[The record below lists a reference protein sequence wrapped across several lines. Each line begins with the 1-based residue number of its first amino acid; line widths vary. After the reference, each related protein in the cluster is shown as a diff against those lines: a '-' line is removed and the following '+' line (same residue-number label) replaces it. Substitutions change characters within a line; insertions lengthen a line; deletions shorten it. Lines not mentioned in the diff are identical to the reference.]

1 MATEPLTRCALL
13 TPAGRGAL
21 ATVRV
26 QGPQAT
32 AWIARHF
39 QPAGSLSAG
48 RLSLEATPLD
58 AIRYGLWHGED
69 VVLGRVASDVWE
81 IHCHGGELA
90 PARIQQSL
98 IADGCTPDDG
108 WTLVRDEYSAWGAGL
123 TPLAREA
130 RRLLV
135 EAPTLRTATV
145 LLDQF
150 HGALDRELDRLD
162 WLCGAGDF
170 AAVTES
176 LERLSVVGRA
186 GCHLTRPF
194 RVALFGRPNV
204 GKSSLINRLVGYQ
217 RSIVLAQ
224 PGTTRDV
231 VTATIAVQGWPCELR
246 DTAGVQSTDDPL
258 EAEGIARTRRAV
270 ESADLIVRIE
280 DAAACLNRLDG
291 RAGEPF
297 GWSQMELP
305 SAASGLPSLLVW
317 NKADL
322 IGASDID
329 RLPEPGWPVSALTG
343 QGIDQLWRAMAAA
356 LVPVEPEPGEAVPFL
371 ETHAVLLNGALQAA
385 RSYDSVC
392 LRRTIGQLRGEANS
406 L

>member
-1 MATEPLTRCALL
+1 M
-13 TPAGRGAL
+13 
-21 ATVRV
+21 
-26 QGPQAT
+26 
-32 AWIARHF
+32 
-39 QPAGSLSAG
+39 
-48 RLSLEATPLD
+48 SLEATPID

-69 VVLGRVASDVWE
+69 VVLGRVGSDVWE

-98 IADGCTPDDG
+98 IADGCTLADG
-108 WTLVRDEYSAWGAGL
+108 WELVRDEYSAWGAGL

-130 RRLLV
+130 RRRLA

-150 HGALDRELDRLD
+150 HGALDRELDRLE
-162 WLCGAGDF
+162 LLGGAGDF
-170 AAVTES
+170 AAATES
-176 LERLSVVGRA
+176 LERLLVVGRA

-231 VTATIAVQGWPCELR
+231 VTATIAVQGWPCELW

-280 DAAACLNRLDG
+280 DGAACLNG
-291 RAGEPF
+291 REGRSGAPL
-297 GWSQMELP
+297 GWSPVELP
-305 SAASGLPSLLVW
+305 SGASGLPSLLVW

-329 RLPEPGWPVSALTG
+329 RLPEPGCPVSALTG
-343 QGIDQLWRAMAAA
+343 QGIDQFWRTMAAA

-371 ETHAVLLNGALQAA
+371 ETHAAQLAEALQAA
-385 RSYDSVC
+385 RSFDAPNLTRA
-392 LRRTIGQLRGEANS
+392 LRRLREFDR
-406 L
+406 